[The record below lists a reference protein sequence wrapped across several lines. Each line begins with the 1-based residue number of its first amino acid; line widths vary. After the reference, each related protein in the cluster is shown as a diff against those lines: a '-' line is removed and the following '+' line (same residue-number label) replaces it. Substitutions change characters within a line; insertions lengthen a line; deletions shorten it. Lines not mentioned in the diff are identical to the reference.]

1 MRSRRGLDQVPASF
15 SFMHLYESNAL
26 VKLYQK
32 VDFRCVL
39 RSIAYTVYTKV
50 NAVYTVTEGAIM
62 ASPVLSFRLEEELV
76 SQLDK
81 LAEATDRDRLY
92 HVKRAMSR
100 YLEAESWHL
109 EAIDVGIEAADAGN
123 LTELSA
129 VKAKWVSRAENRN
142 NRSSSE

>member
-1 MRSRRGLDQVPASF
+1 
-15 SFMHLYESNAL
+15 
-26 VKLYQK
+26 
-32 VDFRCVL
+32 
-39 RSIAYTVYTKV
+39 
-50 NAVYTVTEGAIM
+50 M

-92 HVKRAMSR
+92 HVKRAMTR

-109 EAIDVGIEAADAGN
+109 KAIDVGLEAADAGN